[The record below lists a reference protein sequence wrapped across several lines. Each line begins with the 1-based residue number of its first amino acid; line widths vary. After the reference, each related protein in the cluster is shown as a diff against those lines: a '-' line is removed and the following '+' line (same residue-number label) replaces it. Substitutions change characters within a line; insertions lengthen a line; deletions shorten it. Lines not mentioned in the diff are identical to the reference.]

1 MPPTFDKSPPALV
14 KRFEQLAQLVPEATR
29 RQMFG
34 YPSCVLDGNMFMSL
48 FQDKLVLRLGA
59 DDRDTLIAKHGGELF
74 EPMPGR
80 AMKDYV
86 VVPPAIVK
94 TKRVEP
100 WVERS
105 LEFARSLPPKA
116 SKARKQVRKS

>member
-1 MPPTFDKSPPALV
+1 MPPKFEKSPPALV
-14 KRFEQLAQLVPEATR
+14 RRFDQLAELVPEATR
-29 RQMFG
+29 RPMFG

-59 DDRDTLIAKHGGELF
+59 DDREALMTKNGGEPF

-86 VVPPAIVK
+86 VVPAGMVN

-100 WVERS
+100 WVARS
-105 LEFARSLPPKA
+105 LEFARSLPAKA
-116 SKARKQVRKS
+116 MKAAKR

>member
-1 MPPTFDKSPPALV
+1 VTPNFDKSPPALV
-14 KRFEQLAQLVPEATR
+14 KRFDQLAELVPEATR

-59 DDRDTLIAKHGGELF
+59 DDRERLITKHGGEPF

-86 VVPPAIVK
+86 VVPRAIVN

-100 WVERS
+100 WIERS
-105 LEFARSLPPKA
+105 LDFARSLPPKA
-116 SKARKQVRKS
+116 KKARRR